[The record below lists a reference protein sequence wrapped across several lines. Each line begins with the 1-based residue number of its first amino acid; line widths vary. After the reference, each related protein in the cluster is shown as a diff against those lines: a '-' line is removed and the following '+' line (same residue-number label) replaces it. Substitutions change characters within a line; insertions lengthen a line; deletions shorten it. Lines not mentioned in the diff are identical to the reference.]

1 MGSRSSVLVDEHEA
15 LFKKNPRRVVR
26 PAGESHVERGEALVW
41 VHEVWAAPRGDGAAG
56 LC

>member
-26 PAGESHVERGEALVW
+26 PAGESHVEPGEALVW
-41 VHEVWAAPRGDGAAG
+41 VHEVWAAPRGDGTAG